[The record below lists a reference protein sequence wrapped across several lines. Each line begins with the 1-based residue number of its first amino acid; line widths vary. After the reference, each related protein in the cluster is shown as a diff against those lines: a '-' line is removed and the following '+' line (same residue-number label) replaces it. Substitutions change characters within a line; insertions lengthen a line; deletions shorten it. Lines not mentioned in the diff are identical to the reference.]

1 MTIVE
6 IRSAVR
12 RRAEDVV
19 HEAVARLAA
28 HDLVAGTTRGRRGDP
43 FHFRFP
49 NSGNRE
55 WDLNGTRQT
64 GQILALLRA
73 ASERSLARDGCSS

>member
-12 RRAEDVV
+12 RRAEDV

-28 HDLVAGTTRGRRGDP
+28 HDLVAGTARGRRGGSVSFSIP
-43 FHFRFP
+43 EL
-49 NSGNRE
+49 GE
-55 WDLNGTRQT
+55 WDLDGTRQRT
-64 GQILALLRA
+64 VV
-73 ASERSLARDGCSS
+73 D